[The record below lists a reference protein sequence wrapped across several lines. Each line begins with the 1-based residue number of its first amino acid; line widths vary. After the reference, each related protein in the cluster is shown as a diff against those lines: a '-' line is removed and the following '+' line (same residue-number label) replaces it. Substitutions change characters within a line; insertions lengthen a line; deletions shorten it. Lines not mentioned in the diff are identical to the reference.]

1 MKIKLQILTFL
12 FISLFAAN
20 TMAQT
25 IGEYRSKASGN
36 WSDATTWEKKNGDGS
51 WTASAHP
58 IGTSTNSHITIRSG
72 HNVIIDGGYYCT
84 NLVVEA
90 GATLVTTDNGR
101 ELRIGAGTSPYSD
114 DAFLINNGEIG
125 TVFPNR
131 LVIAPWSTIGK
142 TFTFSGTGTTQI
154 GALRVRGGNPNP
166 IEIIIDQDMK
176 IMQGGNIANFT
187 LFDNTTNNKATDD
200 YTLTLNA
207 GKTVKIE
214 ANTPFHMPAN
224 TTIQA
229 AGKYTY
235 NIKGTL
241 DLNYSGITRASH
253 IFPFATASSKVVL
266 NVSGKIIFGKE
277 FNTINGSP
285 SPAGTVAL
293 NINGGLIDA
302 TATTSLTMGSSYF
315 KLDET
320 GKVKRLVNATDTEFP
335 IGTANS
341 YNPAII
347 NNTGT
352 ESMFTV
358 GIKSTFD
365 HPLSDL
371 TKAVDKQWNI
381 TAETLGADATIK
393 LGWLAKNEGSS
404 FNNTSDIAIV
414 NYNGAQWAGTLSTLT
429 GSGTESDPRFATIN
443 NVTSYGIFGIQNYS
457 SLPLK
462 LLSFEVKSNSISG
475 KNSADLKWTTSQ
487 EINTKEFLVE
497 RRTNENNFETIGVKN
512 AVNKSGINYYS
523 FFDDN
528 IAIGTNYYR
537 LKQVDLNGDFTYS
550 NIISLDNTSDKLV
563 SVYPN
568 PVKNELT
575 VEYGA
580 NKPAAISIN
589 SVNGAKVHS
598 QSITESTTISLQHLK
613 PGSYI
618 LSLNNGESNDV
629 VKFIKE

>member
-1 MKIKLQILTFL
+1 MKAKSYTIILLLSFFSITL
-12 FISLFAAN
+12 I
-20 TMAQT
+20 AQT
-25 IGEYRSKASGN
+25 EYRSKASGN
-36 WSDATTWEKKNGDGS
+36 WGDATTWEKKNSDDS

-58 IGTSTNSHITIRSG
+58 TGTSTNSHMTIRSG
-72 HNVIIDGGYYCT
+72 HNIIIDGGYYCT

-101 ELRIGAGTSPYSD
+101 ELRIGAGASPYSD
-114 DAFLINNGEIG
+114 EAFLTNDGEIG

-142 TFTFSGTGTTQI
+142 KFTFSGTGTTHI

-166 IEIIIDQDMK
+166 IEIIIDQDMEIK
-176 IMQGGNIANFT
+176 QGGDIANFT
-187 LFDNTTNNKATDD
+187 LFDNTGNNKATDD
-200 YTLTLNA
+200 YTLTLNV
-207 GKTVKIE
+207 GRTVKIE

-253 IFPFATASSKVVL
+253 IFPFATASSEVVL

-302 TATTSLTMGSSYF
+302 SATTSLTMGNSYF
-315 KLDET
+315 KLNET
-320 GKVKRLVNATDTEFP
+320 GRIKRLVNNTNIEFP
-335 IGTANS
+335 IGTSDS
-341 YNPAII
+341 YNPVVI

-352 ESMFTV
+352 ESSFTV
-358 GIKSTFD
+358 GVKSGFD
-365 HPLSDL
+365 HPLSEP
-371 TKAVDKQWNI
+371 TKAVDKQWHI
-381 TAETLGADATIK
+381 TAETAGANATVK
-393 LGWLAKNEGSS
+393 LGWLTKNEGSS
-404 FNNTSDIAIV
+404 FNNTSDVALV
-414 NYNGAQWAGTLSTLT
+414 NYDGSQWVGALGTLS
-429 GSGTESDPRFATIN
+429 GAGTESSPRVATVS

-462 LLSFEVKSNSISG
+462 LLSFDVKSNSISE
-475 KNSADLKWTTSQ
+475 KNSADLKWTTTQ
-487 EINTKEFLVE
+487 EVNTKEFLVE
-497 RRTNENNFETIGVKN
+497 RRTNEKNFETIGTRAAAN
-512 AVNKSGINYYS
+512 RSGINYYS